1 MSHKNDVSEEKAPFS
16 EEQNQQIIDM
26 GIIASP
32 NAPYNIHCLSIIG
45 QIEGHYILPP
55 QNKTTKYEHIIPAL
69 VSIEQDSSVEGLLI
83 VLNTVGGDVEAGLAI
98 AELIAGISK
107 PTVSIVVGGG
117 HSIGVPLAVSAKE
130 SFIVPSATM
139 TIHPVRMNGM
149 MLGVPQTMNYF
160 EKMQD
165 RITRF
170 VTKNSRISPERFKE
184 LMMERDELVLDIGT
198 VLDGKSAVQEG
209 LIDNLGSLSD
219 AVKRL
224 YELIEKDKSK
234 TPRKSPAKSEKSSKS
249 AKSSKSTKSAKS
261 AKNSSSK
268 ESGEKKQKTVA
279 VKSRNAELNGA
290 FYGGSA
296 VMRDLR
302 GEQR

>member
-1 MSHKNDVSEEKAPFS
+1 MSHKNEVSEENNAPFS
-16 EEQNQQIIDM
+16 EQQNQQIIDM

-198 VLDGKSAVQEG
+198 VLDGKNAVEEG

-224 YELIEKDKSK
+224 YEMIEKDKSK
-234 TPRKSPAKSEKSSKS
+234 NLRKAPEKSAKST
-249 AKSSKSTKSAKS
+249 KSSKSTKSAKPT
-261 AKNSSSK
+261 KNSSAK
-268 ESGEKKQKTVA
+268 DEKKQKTVA
-279 VKSRNAELNGA
+279 VKSRNAEYYGA
-290 FYGGSA
+290 SA